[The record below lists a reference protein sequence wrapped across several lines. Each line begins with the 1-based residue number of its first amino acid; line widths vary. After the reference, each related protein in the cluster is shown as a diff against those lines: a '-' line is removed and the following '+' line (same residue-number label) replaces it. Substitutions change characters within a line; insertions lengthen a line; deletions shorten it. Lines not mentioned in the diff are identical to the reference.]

1 MLELAGYRRLIG
13 FTLLG
18 LAVLL
23 IVGPIAWTFLNS
35 IKTQIDIFT
44 GTLSF
49 TPTWENYDSVLLGR
63 RSNIL
68 ANVSNSLLVAALS
81 TCVVIVVGTLAA
93 YSLSRLGCAAS
104 LKAVFLGWTVLFHTI
119 PPLTLVGP
127 WYVMAREFGLY
138 DTLTALTL
146 IHIAMNLPMTIWI
159 MMAFFGEIPEEMAEA
174 ASIDG
179 CTPLQTFRKIML
191 PLAVPGLITA
201 GVLAFVFSWN
211 EFSVAL
217 NLTSRSNAT
226 VPVAIARYAQQY
238 EILHGEMAAASII
251 STIPALLLMFFG
263 QRFVVQGLT
272 MGAVK

>member
-1 MLELAGYRRLIG
+1 MCGAPMLELAGYRRLIG

-93 YSLSRLGCAAS
+93 
-104 LKAVFLGWTVLFHTI
+104 
-119 PPLTLVGP
+119 
-127 WYVMAREFGLY
+127 
-138 DTLTALTL
+138 
-146 IHIAMNLPMTIWI
+146 
-159 MMAFFGEIPEEMAEA
+159 
-174 ASIDG
+174 
-179 CTPLQTFRKIML
+179 
-191 PLAVPGLITA
+191 
-201 GVLAFVFSWN
+201 
-211 EFSVAL
+211 
-217 NLTSRSNAT
+217 
-226 VPVAIARYAQQY
+226 
-238 EILHGEMAAASII
+238 
-251 STIPALLLMFFG
+251 
-263 QRFVVQGLT
+263 
-272 MGAVK
+272 

>member
-63 RSNIL
+63 HSNIL

-159 MMAFFGEIPEEMAEA
+159 
-174 ASIDG
+174 
-179 CTPLQTFRKIML
+179 
-191 PLAVPGLITA
+191 
-201 GVLAFVFSWN
+201 
-211 EFSVAL
+211 
-217 NLTSRSNAT
+217 LTSS
-226 VPVAIARYAQQY
+226 P
-238 EILHGEMAAASII
+238 
-251 STIPALLLMFFG
+251 P
-263 QRFVVQGLT
+263 
-272 MGAVK
+272 